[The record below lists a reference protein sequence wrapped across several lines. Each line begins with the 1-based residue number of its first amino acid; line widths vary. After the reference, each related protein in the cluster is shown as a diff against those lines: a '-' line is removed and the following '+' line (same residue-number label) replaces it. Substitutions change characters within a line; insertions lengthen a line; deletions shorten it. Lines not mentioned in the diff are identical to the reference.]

1 MTLYPKIPSLHAVS
15 PTLDRNGRP
24 KYFPGHPGASR
35 LDHCH
40 YHSPRQ
46 SPRRGVLFYSF
57 LYYLDIPVTAQVIGG
72 LDKLIYAVY
81 VDHPEE
87 MDVGHI
93 VHSIYLSRLFALNRA
108 YSLWAWEHLQQGL
121 GLLVSSNSDSMR
133 IGSCAQLLGA
143 GQRIRKW
150 CAGGWLDNVNDCFL
164 GKPKEPEGKKKFAE
178 LVSALDTPGEEA
190 QSEWARAV
198 LAVSAVI
205 SQMFP
210 SR

>member
-1 MTLYPKIPSLHAVS
+1 VGDWCEATFNHQAG
-15 PTLDRNGRP
+15 D
-24 KYFPGHPGASR
+24 
-35 LDHCH
+35 
-40 YHSPRQ
+40 
-46 SPRRGVLFYSF
+46 
-57 LYYLDIPVTAQVIGG
+57 
-72 LDKLIYAVY
+72 